1 MASQSRTALVE
12 DLMERFPQVPR
23 EAVIKE
29 DLLRGGMAFD
39 ESALSGTADGSSG
52 DVKPKSYFI
61 FSFDHRTL
69 PELGAAALNRPPEEI
84 VLTGGAYGLRRT
96 VVSVRVNPE
105 SPYIVRAGEDGALG
119 LYLDGAR
126 IADVGLPPMP
136 DYYRHTLENGKS
148 VMEVAPTIQWGYLVY
163 LTVFRVCQYFGAKEE
178 CQYCDINHNWRQ
190 HKAAGRPYTGVK
202 PVEEVLEALE
212 IIDRY
217 DTTHASQA
225 YTLTG
230 GSITSHIGGR
240 DEADF
245 YGHYAKAIEERFPGR
260 WIGKVVA
267 QALPRDDV
275 QRFHDY
281 GIRIYHPNFEVW
293 DQRLFELF
301 CPGKERYVGRDEW
314 HRRILESTEVF
325 GARNVIPNFVAG
337 VEMAQP
343 FGFATVNEAID
354 STAEGLRFFMSHGVV
369 PRFTT
374 WCPEPTTPLGKAN
387 PQGAPLEYH
396 IRLLETYRAT
406 LEEYGLASPPG
417 YGPPGP
423 GRAVFSVSSFMDS
436 LPEGTEA
443 AEGTDAPERTG
454 STLA

>member
-1 MASQSRTALVE
+1 MTSPTETRRTELVE
-12 DLMERFPQVPR
+12 QLMERYPHVPR

-39 ESALSGTADGSSG
+39 PSALSDNEGGE
-52 DVKPKSYFI
+52 VKPKSYFI
-61 FSFDHRTL
+61 FSFDHGTL
-69 PELGAAALNRPPEEI
+69 PELGEAALRRPPEEI
-84 VLTGGAYGLRRT
+84 VLTGGPYDLRRT
-96 VVSVRVNPE
+96 VVSVRVNPS
-105 SPYIVRAGEDGALG
+105 SPYRVAADADGVLG
-119 LYLDGAR
+119 LYLDGRR

-136 DYYRHTLENGKS
+136 DYYRHKLANGKS

-212 IIDRY
+212 IIDKY
-217 DTTHASQA
+217 DTARASTA

-230 GSITSHIGGR
+230 GSITSQVQGK

-245 YGHYAKAIEERFPGR
+245 YGQYAKAIEDRFPGR

-267 QALPRDDV
+267 QALPREDV
-275 QRFHDY
+275 QRFYDY
-281 GIRIYHPNFEVW
+281 GVRIYHPNYEVW
-293 DQRLFELF
+293 DRRLFELY

-314 HRRILESTEVF
+314 HRRILESAEVF

-337 VEMAQP
+337 VEMAEP
-343 FGFATVNEAID
+343 FGFTDVSEAID
-354 STAEGLRFFMSHGVV
+354 STTEGLRYFMSRGIT

-374 WCPEPTTPLGKAN
+374 WCPEPTTPLGKAQ
-387 PQGAPLEYH
+387 PLGAPLEYH
-396 IRLLETYRAT
+396 IRLLDSYRAT
-406 LEEYGLASPPG
+406 MEEFGLSSPPG
-417 YGPPGP
+417 YGPAGA

-436 LPEGTEA
+436 LRPGSE
-443 AEGTDAPERTG
+443 APEPASGRKG
-454 STLA
+454 